1 MIKKIF
7 FILLTMAY
15 SFSSCEAAK
24 KDTFETITPSIAA
37 PQIILFDGKKKTNLK
52 DYKGNFVLVNFWA
65 TWCPACVSEMASLDT
80 MAAKINR
87 KNFRVLAINLNEGG
101 YSEAQGFVAELKLKK
116 LIVLYDA
123 DAKAN
128 KDFHIRGLPT
138 SYLISPDGMIL
149 AKLEGATKWD
159 NEKIITQIEKYLTKS
174 E

>member
-1 MIKKIF
+1 MKRLF
-7 FILLTMAY
+7 LTLTLLAFTL
-15 SFSSCEAAK
+15 SICQAAENNMLK
-24 KDTFETITPSIAA
+24 SISPAITS
-37 PQIILFDGKKKTNLK
+37 PQLVLFDGKKKSNLK
-52 DYKGNFVLVNFWA
+52 DYKGKFVLVNFWA

-101 YSEAQGFVAELKLKK
+101 YSEAHGFVAELKLKK